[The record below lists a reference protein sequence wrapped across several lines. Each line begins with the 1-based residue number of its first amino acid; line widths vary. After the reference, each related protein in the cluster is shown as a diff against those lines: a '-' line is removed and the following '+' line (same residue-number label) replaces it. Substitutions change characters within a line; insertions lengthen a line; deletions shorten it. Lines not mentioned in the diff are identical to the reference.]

1 MKNDTTGFILAL
13 ILTGAAPIPAG
24 AQQQTQPGDNMPMMS
39 KGIILPQMDA
49 AEGRRLFAA
58 KGCVVCHSVNGIGG
72 SEAPALDA
80 DYMERMMNPFD
91 FAASMWR
98 GSEAMVKLQRE
109 ELGSQIE
116 LTGQELADITAFV
129 HDPDEQ
135 KRFTRADI
143 PPEMAALMMK
153 MGGGE

>member
-13 ILTGAAPIPAG
+13 ILTGAAPVAAG
-24 AQQQTQPGDNMPMMS
+24 AQQQTQPGDMPMIS

-80 DYMERMMNPFD
+80 DYMEQMMNPFD

-98 GSEAMVKLQRE
+98 GAETMVELQRE

-116 LTGQELADITAFV
+116 LTEQELADITAFV
-129 HDPDEQ
+129 HDAEEQ
-135 KRFTRADI
+135 KRFTKADI
-143 PPEMAALMMK
+143 PPEIAALMMK